1 MELASGIAQDVV
13 SYCVLVTT
21 WQTWSWQWF
30 GSAAST
36 VELPTMCRAHSLQ
49 RSTWA
54 HSVEFMV
61 LSYGRL

>member
-1 MELASGIAQDVV
+1 MELASGIAQYVV
-13 SYCVLVTT
+13 SYCVLATT
-21 WQTWSWQWF
+21 RQTWSWQWF
-30 GSAAST
+30 GSAASA
-36 VELPTMCRAHSLQ
+36 VMLPAMCRTCSLQ